1 MKDLN
6 PSAWKAQM
14 TKDKDAVLLDVR
26 RAEEWQSGSIKGAIN
41 MDIMN
46 WHPFLESANQ
56 LDKNKN
62 YYVFC
67 RSGMRSAQAMHLMD
81 QLGFKHVY
89 NLSGGLMNWDEALE
103 SPEAIH
109 QH

>member
-6 PSAWKAQM
+6 VNVWKEQITNDQDVILM
-14 TKDKDAVLLDVR
+14 DVR
-26 RAEEWQSGSIKGAIN
+26 RPEEWQSGTIHGAIN

-46 WHPFLESANQ
+46 WHLFLENANR
-56 LDKNKN
+56 LDKDKN

-67 RSGMRSAQAMHLMD
+67 RSGMRSAQAMQLLD

-89 NLSGGLMNWDEALE
+89 NLSGGLMSWDDTLEA
-103 SPEAIH
+103 PETVH
-109 QH
+109 HH